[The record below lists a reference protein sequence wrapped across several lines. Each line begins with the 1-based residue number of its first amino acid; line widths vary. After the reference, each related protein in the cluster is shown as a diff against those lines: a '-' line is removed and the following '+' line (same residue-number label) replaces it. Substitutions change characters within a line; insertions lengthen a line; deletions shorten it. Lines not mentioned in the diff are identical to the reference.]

1 MVRHY
6 KKNLGF
12 TVAEILVTLLI
23 ISIIAM
29 ASFGIIKIK
38 DRYTK
43 KLMYYSAVKNLMASV
58 GNLIAEGCTASD
70 VSSNYCYKIKA
81 LPYKGTSAGVRSF
94 CNRLVEEV
102 NTAGPDSCST
112 GSFTIT
118 NGQRFFNF
126 NQDVALDDSPYTIYI
141 DIDGTQGPGTLNNDV
156 MAFHVYLD
164 GTVFPVYNAGSKIGP
179 DSTDYLTASV
189 KYEADETTHW
199 VAKSVTYHDAVCA
212 ATGNYDR
219 PPYKTDCTQA
229 SSCQTYS
236 CEVIIN
242 KP

>member
-1 MVRHY
+1 MGRYY
-6 KKNLGF
+6 KKTLGF

-29 ASFGIIKIK
+29 ASFGIVKFK
-38 DRYTK
+38 NRYTN

-58 GNLIAEGCTASD
+58 GNVIAEGCTASD
-70 VSSNYCYKIKA
+70 VSNNYCYETKA
-81 LPYKGTSAGVRSF
+81 LPFKGTSAGARSF

-102 NTAGPDSCST
+102 NTAGPDSCSA
-112 GSFTIT
+112 GSFIIT

-126 NQDVALDDSPYTIYI
+126 NNDVTIPTNPYTIYI
-141 DIDGTQGPGTLNNDV
+141 DIDGTQGAGTLNKDV

-189 KYEADETTHW
+189 KYEANETKHW
-199 VAKSVTYHDAVCA
+199 VVKSVTYHDAVCA
-212 ATGNYDR
+212 ATGNYEGNVCQQND
-219 PPYKTDCTQA
+219 DCKPATNHA
-229 SSCQTYS
+229 